1 MRNTWKVSV
10 PQHVFDFELAL
21 AASGGRF
28 VDWRMGYDQHFQKG
42 DLVEVNLMQ
51 EHKNVYVMQIVEIGL
66 ALEDTF
72 DKEQYWPDKEAY
84 YDGFGSHRY
93 ARLHL
98 IRHDY
103 ESLGD
108 VVKKESETQEELTEG
123 TIHRV
128 ESNRYERNREARQK
142 CIEANGC
149 RCAVCGMSFEEK
161 YGEIGRGFIH
171 VHHVVPIS
179 SIGQDYVVDPLKD
192 LVPVCPNCHN
202 MLHRKDPPLSIEEL
216 KWLLK

>member
-1 MRNTWKVSV
+1 MRNKWKVSV

-21 AASGGRF
+21 ATSGGRF
-28 VDWRMGYDQHFQKG
+28 VDWRMSYDQHFQKG

-51 EHKNVYVMQIVEIGL
+51 EHKNVYVMQVVEIGL

-72 DKEQYWPDKEAY
+72 DKEQFWPDKEAY
-84 YDGFGSHRY
+84 YDGFGSHSY

-108 VVKKESETQEELTEG
+108 LIKKESEPQEELTEG
-123 TIHRV
+123 IMLRV

-142 CIEANGC
+142 CITSKGC
-149 RCAVCGMSFEEK
+149 RCAVCGMDFEEK
-161 YGEIGRGFIH
+161 YGDIGRGFIH
-171 VHHVVPIS
+171 VHHIVPIS
-179 SIGQDYVVDPLKD
+179 LIGQDYVVDPLKD

-202 MLHRKDPPLSIEEL
+202 MLHRKDPPLSIDEL
-216 KWLLK
+216 KGLLH